1 MGAVSYGLQ
10 GRTVLITG
18 AAGGIGQALARAF
31 AAQGVRLILLD
42 RVDATSTLD
51 WIRRDLTPSVR
62 AEPTSVRA
70 EPNSVR
76 AEPVEATS
84 AAQALRQAQGER
96 GISVPAEPNS
106 VRAEPVEAL
115 SILCDLSDA
124 QQVAAVVEQVRERWG
139 TLDVLVNNA
148 GTEYP
153 TPLDDTAPD
162 AMERWAGLLDNNVT
176 SMVRLTQ
183 ALLPLLPRGASVI
196 NQSSIWG
203 RIGVAGFSAYAASKH
218 AVVGLT
224 RSLAL
229 ELGPRGIRVNAVCPG
244 WVRTDAA
251 LRSLTAMAQEQGRS
265 EAEVER
271 GILARQAVAEM
282 LTPDDLAGVFLF
294 LASEGARP
302 LTGQCLVASHGEVM
316 A

>member
-1 MGAVSYGLQ
+1 MSPPRYGLQ
-10 GRTVLITG
+10 GKTVLVTG
-18 AAGGIGQALARAF
+18 AAGGIGSALARAF
-31 AAQGVRLILLD
+31 AAQGARLMLLD
-42 RVDATSTLD
+42 RADTALPVLSAELDATATVC
-51 WIRRDLTPSVR
+51 DLGD
-62 AEPTSVRA
+62 
-70 EPNSVR
+70 
-76 AEPVEATS
+76 
-84 AAQALRQAQGER
+84 AAQIART
-96 GISVPAEPNS
+96 VH
-106 VRAEPVEAL
+106 
-115 SILCDLSDA
+115 
-124 QQVAAVVEQVRERWG
+124 QVRERWG

-153 TPLDDTAPD
+153 TPLDDAAPD
-162 AMERWAGLLDNNVT
+162 AMARWSGLLDNNVG
-176 SMVRLTQ
+176 SMVRLTH

-244 WVRTDAA
+244 WVRTAAA
-251 LRSLTAMAQEQGRS
+251 LRSLSAMAQAQGRS

-271 GILARQAVAEM
+271 EILSKQAMPVM

-294 LASEGARP
+294 LASDGAAP

>member
-1 MGAVSYGLQ
+1 MAVDHGLQ

-31 AAQGVRLILLD
+31 AAQGVRLMLLD
-42 RVDATSTLD
+42 RAGTGLSTLASELDATAVD
-51 WIRRDLTPSVR
+51 
-62 AEPTSVRA
+62 
-70 EPNSVR
+70 
-76 AEPVEATS
+76 
-84 AAQALRQAQGER
+84 
-96 GISVPAEPNS
+96 
-106 VRAEPVEAL
+106 
-115 SILCDLSDA
+115 CDLSDP
-124 QQVAAVVEQVRERWG
+124 QHVAAVVSQVRERWG
-139 TLDVLVNNA
+139 ELNVLVNNA

-153 TPLDDTAPD
+153 TPIDDAAPES
-162 AMERWAGLLDNNVT
+162 MTRWAGLLDNNVT

-183 ALLPLLPRGASVI
+183 ALLPVLPRGASVI

-244 WVRTDAA
+244 WIRTDAA
-251 LRSLTAMAQEQGRS
+251 MRSLTAMALDQGRS

-271 GILARQAVAEM
+271 EILARQAMPEM
-282 LTPDDLAGVFLF
+282 LTPADIAGVFLF
-294 LASEGARP
+294 LASSESRS

>member
-1 MGAVSYGLQ
+1 MDYGLQ

-18 AAGGIGQALARAF
+18 AAGGIGSALARAF
-31 AAQGVRLILLD
+31 AAQGVRLMLLD
-42 RVDATSTLD
+42 RPDTALPALSAELDAT
-51 WIRRDLTPSVR
+51 
-62 AEPTSVRA
+62 
-70 EPNSVR
+70 
-76 AEPVEATS
+76 
-84 AAQALRQAQGER
+84 AAA
-96 GISVPAEPNS
+96 
-106 VRAEPVEAL
+106 
-115 SILCDLSDA
+115 CDLGDA
-124 QQVAAVVEQVRERWG
+124 VQVARIATQVRERWG

-153 TPLDDTAPD
+153 TPLADEASD
-162 AMERWAGLLDNNVT
+162 AMARWAGLLDNNVT
-176 SMVRLTQ
+176 SMVRLTR

-244 WVRTDAA
+244 WVRTAAA
-251 LRSLTAMAQEQGRS
+251 LRSLSAMAQEQGRS
-265 EAEVER
+265 EANVER
-271 GILARQAVAEM
+271 EILSRQAMPVM
-282 LTPDDLAGVFLF
+282 LTPEDLAGVFLF
-294 LASEGARP
+294 LASEGASP
-302 LTGQCLVASHGEVM
+302 LTGQCIVASHGEVM

>member
-1 MGAVSYGLQ
+1 M
-10 GRTVLITG
+10 
-18 AAGGIGQALARAF
+18 AAECDLG
-31 AAQGVRLILLD
+31 
-42 RVDATSTLD
+42 DAT
-51 WIRRDLTPSVR
+51 
-62 AEPTSVRA
+62 
-70 EPNSVR
+70 
-76 AEPVEATS
+76 
-84 AAQALRQAQGER
+84 
-96 GISVPAEPNS
+96 
-106 VRAEPVEAL
+106 
-115 SILCDLSDA
+115 
-124 QQVAAVVEQVRERWG
+124 QVATVAEQVRERFG

-153 TPLDDTAPD
+153 TPITDEAPD
-162 AMERWAGLLDNNVT
+162 AMARWSSLLDNNVT

-183 ALLPLLPRGASVI
+183 ALLPMLPRGASVI

-244 WVRTDAA
+244 WIRTEAA

-271 GILARQAVAEM
+271 EILARQAVPEM
-282 LTPDDLAGVFLF
+282 LTPTDIAGVFLF
-294 LASEGARP
+294 LASNEARS

>member
-1 MGAVSYGLQ
+1 MTAVHYGLQ
-10 GRTVLITG
+10 GKTVLITG
-18 AAGGIGQALARAF
+18 AAGGIGSALARAF
-31 AAQGVRLILLD
+31 AAQGARLMLLD
-42 RVDATSTLD
+42 RPDTALPALGAELDAT
-51 WIRRDLTPSVR
+51 
-62 AEPTSVRA
+62 
-70 EPNSVR
+70 
-76 AEPVEATS
+76 
-84 AAQALRQAQGER
+84 AA
-96 GISVPAEPNS
+96 V
-106 VRAEPVEAL
+106 
-115 SILCDLSDA
+115 CDLNDA
-124 QQVAAVVEQVRERWG
+124 THVARIAMQVRERWG

-153 TPLDDTAPD
+153 TPLADGAPD
-162 AMERWAGLLDNNVT
+162 AMARWASLLDNNVT

-244 WVRTDAA
+244 WVRTAAA
-251 LRSLTAMAQEQGRS
+251 LRSLRAMAQEQGRS

-271 GILARQAVAEM
+271 EILAKQAMPVM
-282 LTPDDLAGVFLF
+282 LTPEDLAGVFLF
-294 LASEGARP
+294 LASDGAAP
-302 LTGQCLVASHGEVM
+302 LTGQCIVASHGEVM

>member
-1 MGAVSYGLQ
+1 MDYGLQ
-10 GRTVLITG
+10 GKTVLITG
-18 AAGGIGQALARAF
+18 AAGGIGSALARAF
-31 AAQGVRLILLD
+31 AAQGARLMLLD
-42 RVDATSTLD
+42 RPDTGLPALSAELDATAAAC
-51 WIRRDLTPSVR
+51 DLGD
-62 AEPTSVRA
+62 
-70 EPNSVR
+70 
-76 AEPVEATS
+76 
-84 AAQALRQAQGER
+84 AAQ
-96 GISVPAEPNS
+96 
-106 VRAEPVEAL
+106 
-115 SILCDLSDA
+115 
-124 QQVAAVVEQVRERWG
+124 VARIAAQVRERWG

-153 TPLDDTAPD
+153 TPIDDTAPD
-162 AMERWAGLLDNNVT
+162 AMARWSSLLDNNVT

-244 WVRTDAA
+244 WVRTAAA
-251 LRSLTAMAQEQGRS
+251 LRSLSAMAQAQGRS

-271 GILARQAVAEM
+271 EILARQAMPVM
-282 LTPDDLAGVFLF
+282 LTPEDLAGVFLF
-294 LASEGARP
+294 LASEGAAP
-302 LTGQCLVASHGEVM
+302 LTGQCIVASHGEVM

>member
-1 MGAVSYGLQ
+1 MAESRHGLE
-10 GRTVLITG
+10 GKTVLITG
-18 AAGGIGQALARAF
+18 AAGGIGSALARAF
-31 AAQGVRLILLD
+31 AAQGARLMLLD
-42 RVDATSTLD
+42 RADTSLHTLCAELGAAAAVC
-51 WIRRDLTPSVR
+51 DLGD
-62 AEPTSVRA
+62 
-70 EPNSVR
+70 
-76 AEPVEATS
+76 
-84 AAQALRQAQGER
+84 AAQ
-96 GISVPAEPNS
+96 
-106 VRAEPVEAL
+106 
-115 SILCDLSDA
+115 
-124 QQVAAVVEQVRERWG
+124 VARTAKRMGERWG

-153 TPLDDTAPD
+153 TPLADESPD
-162 AMERWAGLLDNNVT
+162 AVARWSALLDNNVT

-183 ALLPLLPRGASVI
+183 ALLPLMPRGASVI

-244 WVRTDAA
+244 WVRTAAA

-271 GILARQAVAEM
+271 EILSRQAIPVM

-294 LASEGARP
+294 LASDSAAP

>member
-1 MGAVSYGLQ
+1 MATLSYGLS
-10 GRTVLITG
+10 GKTVLITG
-18 AAGGIGQALARAF
+18 AAGGIGSALARAF
-31 AAQGVRLILLD
+31 AAQGARLMLLD
-42 RVDATSTLD
+42 RADTTLPALSAELDAT
-51 WIRRDLTPSVR
+51 
-62 AEPTSVRA
+62 
-70 EPNSVR
+70 
-76 AEPVEATS
+76 
-84 AAQALRQAQGER
+84 AA
-96 GISVPAEPNS
+96 
-106 VRAEPVEAL
+106 
-115 SILCDLSDA
+115 LCDLGDA
-124 QQVAAVVEQVRERWG
+124 AQVATVAAQVREQWG
-139 TLDVLVNNA
+139 TLNVLVNNA

-153 TPLDDTAPD
+153 TPLADEAPD
-162 AMERWAGLLDNNVT
+162 AMARWSSLLDNNVT

-229 ELGPRGIRVNAVCPG
+229 ELGPRGVRVNAVCPG
-244 WVRTDAA
+244 WVRTAAA

-271 GILARQAVAEM
+271 EILSKQAMPVM
-282 LTPDDLAGVFLF
+282 LTPDELAGVFLF
-294 LASEGARP
+294 LASDGAAP

>member
-1 MGAVSYGLQ
+1 
-10 GRTVLITG
+10 
-18 AAGGIGQALARAF
+18 
-31 AAQGVRLILLD
+31 
-42 RVDATSTLD
+42 
-51 WIRRDLTPSVR
+51 
-62 AEPTSVRA
+62 
-70 EPNSVR
+70 
-76 AEPVEATS
+76 
-84 AAQALRQAQGER
+84 
-96 GISVPAEPNS
+96 
-106 VRAEPVEAL
+106 
-115 SILCDLSDA
+115 
-124 QQVAAVVEQVRERWG
+124 VRERWG

-153 TPLDDTAPD
+153 TPLADTAPD
-162 AMERWAGLLDNNVT
+162 AMARWAGLLDNNVT

-183 ALLPLLPRGASVI
+183 ALLPLLPRGASII

-218 AVVGLT
+218 AVIGLT

-244 WVRTDAA
+244 WVRTAAA
-251 LRSLTAMAQEQGRS
+251 LRSLSAMAQAQGRS

-271 GILARQAVAEM
+271 EILSKQAMPVM
-282 LTPDDLAGVFLF
+282 PTPEDLAGVFLF
-294 LASEGARP
+294 LASAGAAP

>member
-1 MGAVSYGLQ
+1 MAAVHYGLQ
-10 GRTVLITG
+10 GKTVLITG
-18 AAGGIGQALARAF
+18 AAGGIGSALARAF
-31 AAQGVRLILLD
+31 AAQGARLMLLD
-42 RVDATSTLD
+42 RPGTALPALSAELDATAAAC
-51 WIRRDLTPSVR
+51 DLG
-62 AEPTSVRA
+62 E
-70 EPNSVR
+70 
-76 AEPVEATS
+76 
-84 AAQALRQAQGER
+84 AAQ
-96 GISVPAEPNS
+96 
-106 VRAEPVEAL
+106 
-115 SILCDLSDA
+115 
-124 QQVAAVVEQVRERWG
+124 VARIATQVRERWG

-153 TPLDDTAPD
+153 TPLADEAPD
-162 AMERWAGLLDNNVT
+162 AMARWAGLLDNNVT

-244 WVRTDAA
+244 WVRTAAA
-251 LRSLTAMAQEQGRS
+251 LRSLAAMAQEQGRS

-271 GILARQAVAEM
+271 EILSKQAMPVM

-294 LASEGARP
+294 LASDGASP
-302 LTGQCLVASHGEVM
+302 LTGQCIVASHGEVM

>member
-1 MGAVSYGLQ
+1 MAADHGLQ
-10 GRTVLITG
+10 GKTVLITG

-31 AAQGVRLILLD
+31 AAQGVRLMLLD
-42 RVDATSTLD
+42 RADTGL
-51 WIRRDLTPSVR
+51 
-62 AEPTSVRA
+62 
-70 EPNSVR
+70 
-76 AEPVEATS
+76 
-84 AAQALRQAQGER
+84 QALASELGA
-96 GISVPAEPNS
+96 VAT
-106 VRAEPVEAL
+106 A
-115 SILCDLSDA
+115 CDLGDA
-124 QQVAAVVEQVRERWG
+124 QQVAAVADEVRERWG
-139 TLDVLVNNA
+139 ILDVLLNNA

-153 TPLDDTAPD
+153 TPLDDAAPNS
-162 AMERWAGLLDNNVT
+162 MTRWAGLLDNNVT

-229 ELGPRGIRVNAVCPG
+229 ELGPCGIRVNAVCPG
-244 WVRTDAA
+244 WIRTEAA
-251 LRSLTAMAQEQGRS
+251 MRSLTAMAHEQGRS

-271 GILARQAVAEM
+271 EILARQAVPDM
-282 LTPDDLAGVFLF
+282 LTPADIAGVFLF
-294 LASEGARP
+294 LASSESRS

>member
-1 MGAVSYGLQ
+1 M
-10 GRTVLITG
+10 
-18 AAGGIGQALARAF
+18 
-31 AAQGVRLILLD
+31 LLD
-42 RVDATSTLD
+42 RAGTGLSSVASELGAT
-51 WIRRDLTPSVR
+51 
-62 AEPTSVRA
+62 A
-70 EPNSVR
+70 
-76 AEPVEATS
+76 VE
-84 AAQALRQAQGER
+84 
-96 GISVPAEPNS
+96 
-106 VRAEPVEAL
+106 
-115 SILCDLSDA
+115 CDLGDA
-124 QQVAAVVEQVRERWG
+124 RQVADVVTQVREAWG
-139 TLDVLVNNA
+139 QLDVLVNNA

-153 TPLDDTAPD
+153 TPLDDAAPES
-162 AMERWAGLLDNNVT
+162 MTRWAGLLDNNVT

-183 ALLPLLPRGASVI
+183 ALLPVLLRGASVI

-244 WVRTDAA
+244 WIRTEAA
-251 LRSLTAMAQEQGRS
+251 MRSLTAMALEQGRS

-271 GILARQAVAEM
+271 EILARQAVPEM
-282 LTPDDLAGVFLF
+282 LTPADIAGVFLF
-294 LASEGARP
+294 LASSESLS